1 MNTSL
6 GTSAL
11 AKTALGRFRVMAI
24 ICGVNLLLLVVYM
37 IAKYAFNAFE
47 SENPFVVIPIA
58 HGYFYIIYILTVLQ
72 LAVQKRMSFGV
83 ITALIAAGTIPVA
96 SFVAERKIVKK
107 YS

>member
-1 MNTSL
+1 M
-6 GTSAL
+6 
-11 AKTALGRFRVMAI
+11 KTPLTKSALGRFRTMAI

-37 IAKYAFNAFE
+37 IAKYAFDAFDK
-47 SENPFVVIPIA
+47 ENPFMFIPIA
-58 HGYFYIIYILTVLQ
+58 HGYFYIAYILTVLQ
-72 LAVQKRMSFGV
+72 LAVQKRMSFGL